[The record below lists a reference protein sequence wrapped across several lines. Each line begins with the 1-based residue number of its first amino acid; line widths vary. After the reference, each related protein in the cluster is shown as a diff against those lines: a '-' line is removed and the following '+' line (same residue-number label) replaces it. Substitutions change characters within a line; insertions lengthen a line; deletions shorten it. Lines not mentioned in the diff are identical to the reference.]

1 MPPRKAIKKTSSSK
15 KVDAD
20 KGTTRY
26 HNSISIDSAKPL
38 PVDFG
43 GRAFTS
49 IGGNSYYP
57 FFAPEDNLFRSLL
70 EIRLLS
76 PTQSN
81 CITDKTFYSVGDG
94 LQVMDQLF
102 PTDFDRKINGKN
114 QTIDDVLKAV
124 FESYWQD
131 GNKFTEV
138 VRAEVAGQT
147 YIHVYPH
154 NNMDCRFE
162 EPEDGWDPT
171 HVIRSKEF
179 RRDGMY
185 RFKEEEKPIRIPI
198 WTDNPLNKDEVWMK
212 DPKKPGVFR
221 TMLVIKN
228 EVQGV
233 DHYGLPSNFAGFC
246 QALLE
251 YNVARF
257 NLDNFDNN
265 MFLAGILSI
274 MGQISPEESKKLLGD
289 IRKTHIGKGKQQR
302 VFVVSSEQGINDTKF
317 TPFNQQHEGHFVEFD
332 KHNEGKIIGANGW
345 SKDLLDLKESS
356 GLGKGG
362 AYLAQLFKIKFRTV
376 ISPAQQTV
384 LNNFVFPLMKIIDEF
399 KNTKFYDLPWFIK
412 PVIPVSLEGI
422 LDINSLL
429 TVDEGREEIG
439 KAPLD
444 GDRGNQMISQ
454 VKAKATPAQSNNNDE
469 NKEEDQQ

>member
-1 MPPRKAIKKTSSSK
+1 MPPRKKITTTENA
-15 KVDAD
+15 DAET
-20 KGTTRY
+20 GTVKY
-26 HNSISIDSAKPL
+26 HNSIAIDSAKPL

-49 IGGNSYYP
+49 MGAGNYYP
-57 FFAPEDNLFRSLL
+57 FFAPDDNLFRSLL

-81 CITDKTFYSVGDG
+81 CIGDKTFYSVGDG
-94 LQVMDQLF
+94 LQVQDQEF

-131 GNKFTEV
+131 GNKFIEV
-138 VRAEVAGQT
+138 VRTEVGGQM

-154 NNMDCRFE
+154 NNMDCRYA
-162 EPEDGWDPT
+162 EPEDGDDPT

-179 RRDGMY
+179 RRDGIY
-185 RFKEEEKPIRIPI
+185 RFKKDENPKTIPI
-198 WTDNPLNKDEVWMK
+198 WTDNPLNVDDVWME
-212 DPKKPGVFR
+212 DVKKPGTFR

-228 EVQGV
+228 EIQGI
-233 DHYGLPSNFAGFC
+233 DHYGLPSNFAGFV

-257 NLDNFDNN
+257 NLDNFENN
-265 MFLAGILSI
+265 MFLSGILSI
-274 MGQISPEESKKLLGD
+274 MGQVTKTEADKLLKD
-289 IRKTHIGKGKQQR
+289 IRKAHIGKGKQQR
-302 VFVVSSEQGINDTKF
+302 VLTISSEQGIGDTKF
-317 TPFNQQHEGHFVEFD
+317 TPFTEQKEGHFVEFD
-332 KHNEGKIIGANGW
+332 KHNESKIISANGW

-356 GLGKGG
+356 GIGKGG

-376 ISPAQQTV
+376 IKPAQQTV
-384 LNNFVFPLMKIIDEF
+384 LNNFIFPLMKIIDEF
-399 KNTKFYDLPWFIK
+399 KNTSFYDMPWHIR
-412 PVIPVSLEGI
+412 PVVPVSLEGI

-429 TVDEGREEIG
+429 TVDEGREELG
-439 KAPLD
+439 KAPLE
-444 GDRGNQMISQ
+444 GDKGQMMISQ
-454 VKAKATPAQSNNNDE
+454 VKGKAAPAEPDNAAE
-469 NKEEDQQ
+469 NKEEDQP